1 MSEPSDIWDPGSLD
15 KPEELLAEELGLTL
29 DQARRVLAW
38 AERQRAGQER
48 TGNAELIAVI
58 RLFWRYGSNGKMLAL
73 ALAFAA
79 GLDRQLPFRSMREA
93 AAASGYT
100 VAALSKLVRNV
111 QDSLGLPRTS
121 HNKSDEASTVFSAVQ
136 KVKHFRKRK
145 FRIQ

>member
-1 MSEPSDIWDPGSLD
+1 MSEPSDVWDPGSLD

-38 AERQRAGQER
+38 AEQQRAGQER
-48 TGNAELIAVI
+48 TGNAELIGVI

-100 VAALSKLVRNV
+100 VAALSKLVRTV
-111 QDSLGLPRTS
+111 QDSLGLPRTA
-121 HNKSDEASTVFSAVQ
+121 HNKSDEAAQTFSNVQ
-136 KVKHFRKRK
+136 KEKHFRRRK
-145 FRIQ
+145 FKL

>member
-1 MSEPSDIWDPGSLD
+1 MREREQSDTWDPGSLD
-15 KPEELLAEELGLTL
+15 RPEELLAEECGLSVA
-29 DQARRVLAW
+29 QALRVLEW
-38 AERQRAGQER
+38 IERNRPAERA
-48 TGNAELIAVI
+48 GNAELIAVI

-100 VAALSKLVRNV
+100 VAALSKLVRTV
-111 QDSLGLPRTS
+111 QDSLGLPRTG
-121 HNKSDEASTVFSAVQ
+121 HNKSDEAAATFAAVQ

-145 FRIQ
+145 FQL